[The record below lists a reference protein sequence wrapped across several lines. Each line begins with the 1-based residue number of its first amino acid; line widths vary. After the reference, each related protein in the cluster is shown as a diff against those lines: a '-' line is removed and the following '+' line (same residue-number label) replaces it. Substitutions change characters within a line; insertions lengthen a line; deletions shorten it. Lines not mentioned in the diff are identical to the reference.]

1 MNVRHTGTAHNNGN
15 PTTRRE
21 NYEQRPAVIRQR
33 GRRLVSGI
41 DEQLDELIAARD
53 QLQQLVRVIV
63 EIGSDLDL
71 DMTLHRIVNGA
82 MELTGAR
89 YGSLGLRASDGSLSS
104 FIYEG
109 IGGATSQRLGD
120 LQVGEGIRVDDL
132 TAFPQ
137 STALQADDPPIRALL
152 AIPIT
157 VRAADFGNLYLADDR
172 PGRVFSDSQE
182 GAVRALATAAAAA
195 IDNARLFERE
205 RETARWTNASREITT
220 ALLSGDPQTGPL
232 QLIVNRALELADA
245 EQAILL
251 VPGEPGLPAF
261 EVNTL
266 VVAATAG
273 RYTSQVVG
281 QQVPMD
287 ASTTGGVARRGLP
300 LITDS
305 FQYPIEGFTDVGER
319 SAIVIPLVADEAVL
333 GVIAVA
339 RGPQQQ
345 AFGSDYLALVSDFA
359 QHAAIALA
367 LAAGRQ
373 HALNQE
379 LAQAD
384 SVDDAVHAAA
394 EELRRLWRA
403 RRVLAV
409 TFPARS
415 DATKSVAY
423 GAPLVVSV
431 GEPARWA
438 DLSPEER
445 DLLTA
450 LRDGDLLTPDITK
463 PGTAGIALQH
473 PEGVLVVWI
482 ELSERRPFTLED
494 QTLLTV
500 LAGRLGQGLQRVHQV
515 DQQRETALAL
525 QHAILGPA
533 ELPHGF
539 TVRYQA
545 ASPPLQVGGD
555 WYDIVELDDGRIA
568 LIVGDCVGHGLA
580 AATVM
585 GQVRSAC
592 RALLFDNSS
601 PSAVL
606 AGMDRFAAR
615 LPGAPCTTAVCVV
628 LNPDTGELVYSS
640 AGHPPPI
647 VVDADGTI
655 RKLDDGRTI
664 ALGMRPGWPRTD
676 AHATMPARATLALY
690 TDGLVERRR
699 VPIENGIARAAG
711 FIQDGRASELD
722 GLANQIMS
730 GLAPSDGYQDDV
742 VLMLY
747 RHPAPL
753 EMTFPADPE
762 NLAASRS
769 ALRNWLSRARL
780 DQDQAAKVL
789 LAAGE
794 AVANAIEHG
803 HRHSPGGTV
812 TLGATA
818 LDDQVQL
825 TITDSGSWKTPDPDS
840 YPRRGRG
847 IKLMRALMHEVTIA
861 YDNAGTTVH
870 LSARIS

>member
-1 MNVRHTGTAHNNGN
+1 MVAEGGDAAFTS
-15 PTTRRE
+15 
-21 NYEQRPAVIRQR
+21 Q
-33 GRRLVSGI
+33 GRRVPAGRAN
-41 DEQLDELIAARD
+41 EQLDEVVAARD
-53 QLQQLVRVIV
+53 QMEQLVRVIV

-71 DMTLHRIVNGA
+71 DVTLHRIVDGA

-89 YGSLGLRASDGSLSS
+89 YGALGIRASDGGLVS
-104 FIYEG
+104 FVYAG
-109 IGGATSQRLGD
+109 IDDGTARRLGD
-120 LQVGEGIRVDDL
+120 LPVGEGLRVDDL
-132 TAFPQ
+132 RGHPQ
-137 STALQADDPPIRALL
+137 ASGLRDHNPAMRALL
-152 AIPIT
+152 GIPIT
-157 VRAADFGNLYLADDR
+157 VRSVDFGSLYLADDR
-172 PGRVFSDSQE
+172 PGRVFSESQE
-182 GAVRALATAAAAA
+182 STVRALARAAAAA

-205 RETARWTNASREITT
+205 RESAKWTKASREITT

-251 VPGEPGLPAF
+251 VPGEPDLPDV
-261 EVNTL
+261 EVDTL

-273 RYTSQVVG
+273 RYASEVIG
-281 QQVPMD
+281 LQVPMD
-287 ASTTGGVARRGLP
+287 GSTTGGVARRGLP

-319 SAIVIPLVADEAVL
+319 SAIVMPLIADGRVL

-339 RGPQQQ
+339 RHPHQPP
-345 AFGSDYLALVSDFA
+345 FGNDYLELVSDFA
-359 QHAAIALA
+359 RHAAIALA
-367 LAAGRQ
+367 LAAGRE

-384 SVDDAVHAAA
+384 TVDDAVHAAA

-409 TFPARS
+409 TFPIHGAAAGTS
-415 DATKSVAY
+415 Y

-431 GEPARWA
+431 GEPAQWA
-438 DLSPEER
+438 DLPSHTR
-445 DLLTA
+445 QLLSS
-450 LRDGDLLTPDITK
+450 LRDGDLLAPNATV

-473 PEGVLVVWI
+473 PEGVLVVWLDLA
-482 ELSERRPFTLED
+482 EQRPFTLED

-533 ELPHGF
+533 QLPHGF
-539 TVRYQA
+539 AVRYQA
-545 ASPPLQVGGD
+545 ASRPLQVGGD
-555 WYDIVELDDGRIA
+555 WYDVVDLEDGRIA

-592 RALLFDNSS
+592 RALLLENPS
-601 PSAVL
+601 PGAAL

-615 LPGAPCTTAVCVV
+615 LPGAQCATAVCAV

-647 VVDADGTI
+647 LVYADGST
-655 RKLDDGRTI
+655 RMLDDGHTI
-664 ALGMRPGWPRTD
+664 ALGVRPDWSRPE
-676 AHATMPARATLALY
+676 AHVTMPARATLLLY

-699 VPIENGIARAAG
+699 TALEHGISRVAALV
-711 FIQDGRASELD
+711 QDGRSTTLD
-722 GLANQIMS
+722 DLANQLMS
-730 GLAPSDGYQDDV
+730 RLAPSGGYQDDV
-742 VLMLY
+742 ALLLY

-753 EMTFPADPE
+753 ELTFPADASH
-762 NLAASRS
+762 LAGARA
-769 ALRNWLSRARL
+769 ALRNWLTRAQVNPDRAL
-780 DQDQAAKVL
+780 NVL
-789 LAAGE
+789 VAAGE

-803 HRHSPGGTV
+803 HRHSPEGTIS
-812 TLGATA
+812 LGATA
-818 LDDQVQL
+818 LGDHVQL
-825 TITDSGSWKTPDPDS
+825 TITDTGSWKPPQRAS
-840 YPRRGRG
+840 YPDRGRG
-847 IKLMRALMHEVTIA
+847 IPLMRKLMQDVSIALDT
-861 YDNAGTTVH
+861 AGTTVQ
-870 LSARIS
+870 LSARIT